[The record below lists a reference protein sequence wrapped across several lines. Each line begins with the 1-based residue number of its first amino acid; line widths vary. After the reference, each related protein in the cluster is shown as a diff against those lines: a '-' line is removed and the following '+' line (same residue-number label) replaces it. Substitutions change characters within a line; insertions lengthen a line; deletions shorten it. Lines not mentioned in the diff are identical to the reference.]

1 MKVTESVHALE
12 IPFKVPVTPER
23 QIDRLVFA
31 YLIFGKKIT
40 LIDSGVAGA
49 ESIIFDYIRKN
60 ERDPHEIS
68 TLILSHS
75 HPDHI
80 GSARHI
86 KEKTDCLV
94 LCHPAEKGWIE
105 DVERQAQERPVPGF
119 AGLVGG
125 SIQVDGL
132 LQDGDLLE
140 VEEVI
145 QCKVLHTPGHSAG
158 SISLFFEDEKVLFSG
173 DALPVPGDLPVYDD
187 IAACV
192 ASINKMREL
201 RNIEILLSSWEAP
214 IRGKDQIKQRME
226 SSISYLQKIHN
237 IVLSTYEENQQ
248 TGMELC
254 KQVIGSLGLPPF
266 VANSLLVKAFASS
279 LLTGKDAQLFEF

>member
-1 MKVTESVHALE
+1 MKVTESIHALE
-12 IPFKVPVTPER
+12 IPFKVPVTPDI
-23 QIDRLVFA
+23 QVDRSVFA
-31 YLIFGKKIT
+31 YLIFGEEIT

-60 ERDPHEIS
+60 DRDPHEVS

-86 KEKTDCLV
+86 KEKTDCLI

-119 AGLVGG
+119 ASLVGG
-125 SIQVDGL
+125 SIEVDRL
-132 LQDGDLLE
+132 LQNGDLLE
-140 VEEVI
+140 IEEVM
-145 QCKVLHTPGHSAG
+145 QCKVIHTPGHSSG
-158 SISLFFEDEKVLFSG
+158 SISLFFENEKVLFSG

-187 IAACV
+187 IASCV
-192 ASINKMREL
+192 ASIHKMREL
-201 RNIEILLSSWEAP
+201 KNLEILLSSWEAP
-214 IRGKDQIKQRME
+214 IRGKDQIKQRIE
-226 SSISYLQKIHN
+226 SSMIYLQKIHN
-237 IVLSTYEENQQ
+237 IVLSTYEKNQQ

-254 KQVIGSLGLPPF
+254 KQVVGSLGLPPF
-266 VANSLLVKAFASS
+266 VANPILVKAFTSS
-279 LLTGKDAQLFEF
+279 LIAGKTAQLGEF

>member
-1 MKVTESVHALE
+1 MKVTESIHALE

-60 ERDPHEIS
+60 DRDPHEVS

-86 KEKTDCLV
+86 KEHTDCLV

-119 AGLVGG
+119 ASLVGG

-140 VEEVI
+140 IEEVM
-145 QCKVLHTPGHSAG
+145 QCQVIHTPGHSAG
-158 SISLFFEDEKVLFSG
+158 SISLFFEDKKALFSG

-187 IAACV
+187 IAASV

-214 IRGKDQIKQRME
+214 IRGKDQIKQRIE
-226 SSISYLQKIHN
+226 SGMSYLQKIHN
-237 IVLSTYEENQQ
+237 IVLSTHEKNQQ

-266 VANSLLVKAFASS
+266 VANPLLVKAFTSS
-279 LLTGKDAQLFEF
+279 LLVGKNAQLVDF